1 MRAGKFRAGM
11 IPQRSVRAVQTHASV
26 TCFQTI
32 HHFTQSHTTT
42 TAAAATTTTTST
54 SSSIHSSIH
63 SQPFGVHLQVA
74 GAFQALLRTPTP
86 EIEEAVVNL
95 GTLGVLMDMFK
106 ALPDNNLLHAHV
118 CDIVESIVKFPSDGA
133 SL

>member
-1 MRAGKFRAGM
+1 VK
-11 IPQRSVRAVQTHASV
+11 PQRSVRVVQTHVSV
-26 TCFQTI
+26 TSFQNI

-42 TAAAATTTTTST
+42 TTAAATTST

>member
-1 MRAGKFRAGM
+1 MRAGGRAGM

-26 TCFQTI
+26 TCFQPI

-42 TAAAATTTTTST
+42 TTAAATTST